1 MIVASLF
8 SFLSPT
14 HWLNVIAKDI
24 GNAATAALTDVG
36 SFMAS
41 STQLTF
47 GLRYTQLYDDGL
59 ELAILIGA
67 GAILYGGAA
76 AALSG
81 DIKRLTSAL
90 ARVVVAIM
98 GSFVL
103 LTLVL
108 MVQKAIF
115 QVDQGIAGTFQ
126 QSGKQLGATLSAV
139 GAGLAGITTVGGP
152 AFLILLAI
160 ALLVGALAVYAV
172 LIMTAAIAY
181 VTCFF
186 APLAWVVS
194 AKAGKKAIE
203 LLVAMLLT
211 PFVITCVLAVGLSLT
226 VDGSGVITHI
236 THTLMGLGLL
246 YVAIFAP
253 LALMRFMPIAES
265 HVANLRHPHQSAM
278 NTGSTMAGAHQ
289 KINKKLETHKGS
301 KTTESP
307 GVTPSAAG
315 TAAGVAAGTAGKA
328 GEAVNRATTEPMNAA
343 NATATPSQAP
353 QGAPMGGGVGGSR
366 GSSPHS
372 GQSSPGGDQHPHS
385 TEPHTRQANPPPN
398 PAGGSGGSQP

>member
-1 MIVASLF
+1 LIVASLF

-24 GNAATAALTDVG
+24 GNGAVTALTDVG
-36 SFMAS
+36 SFMANS
-41 STQLTF
+41 SQLTF
-47 GLRYTQLYDDGL
+47 GQPSYIALYGDGMG
-59 ELAILIGA
+59 LAILIGA

-98 GSFVL
+98 GSFAL

-108 MVQKAIF
+108 MVQRAIF
-115 QVDQGIAGTFQ
+115 QVDQGIVLTFHHSEKQFGAAIAGMG
-126 QSGKQLGATLSAV
+126 S
-139 GAGLAGITTVGGP
+139 ITVGVTAAIGP
-152 AFLILLAI
+152 IVLILIAL

-172 LIMTAAIAY
+172 LLMTTAIAY
-181 VTCFF
+181 ITCFF

-211 PFVITCVLAVGLSLT
+211 PFVITCVIAVGLAIT
-226 VDGSGVITHI
+226 ADGPSVTDHI

-265 HVANLRHPHQSAM
+265 HIANLRHPHQAAVGAS
-278 NTGSTMAGAHQ
+278 NTAKGGWQTAQSVGSKAKGSAGA
-289 KINKKLETHKGS
+289 G
-301 KTTESP
+301 
-307 GVTPSAAG
+307 AAG
-315 TAAGVAAGTAGKA
+315 AAAGAAASTAGAAKSGA
-328 GEAVNRATTEPMNAA
+328 DKATTEPMNDA

-353 QGAPMGGGVGGSR
+353 QGAPTGGGGGGSQ
-366 GSSPHS
+366 GSSPHG
-372 GQSSPGGDQHPHS
+372 GQSSPGGDQNPHS

-398 PAGGSGGSQP
+398 PAGGSGGGQP